1 MNISISKLIKE
12 VDKSP
17 KISED
22 DVLVRELL
30 EICYQNSR
38 DGKIENLSKFNSKIF
53 IKAYKEIFKT
63 DMEDMKFIKDM
74 IRSEYLVENLHSSE
88 VYIDYED
95 EIY

>member
-12 VDKSP
+12 VDKAP

-22 DVLVRELL
+22 DALVRELL

-88 VYIDYED
+88 AYIDYED